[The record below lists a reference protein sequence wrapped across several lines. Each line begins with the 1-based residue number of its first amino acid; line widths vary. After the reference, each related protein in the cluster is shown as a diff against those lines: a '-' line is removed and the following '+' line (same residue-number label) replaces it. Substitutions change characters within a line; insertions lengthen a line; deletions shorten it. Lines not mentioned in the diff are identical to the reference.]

1 MHKSYIE
8 SRHNV
13 SNDEWPPY
21 QPEHYTTLALIHVE
35 KHTSTE
41 VISVS
46 KELASKGKIED
57 KNEDVLKH
65 HDNDIC
71 YKSKSI
77 TEIFSYDLHTGRNL
91 VLIEGAPGI
100 GKTVLSKE
108 IAFQWAS
115 NILLQHKKLVFL
127 LFLRDPNLKNI
138 NTLED
143 LIAHVFKVKMFNS
156 LAEYLIETKG
166 KYVTV
171 VLDGYDEMSKE
182 LRQNSF
188 IEGIINFTVLPECDL
203 VITSRPTASAHLHT
217 KAHCRVEILGFTESD
232 RLNYIHHALQ
242 GNDEK
247 IDEVKLFLQTHLTI
261 NALYYIPLNMTI
273 LLSLFFVQTP
283 SQTKPSSLPETQ
295 TEMYE
300 KFIKVTITRY
310 LKKISFVEFSSAAD
324 YSVLPEPHNKVFNE
338 LSKLAYDALTKDQIV
353 FTRDEIIKV
362 CPHLTMK
369 SDNWN
374 GLGLMRAAHYGN
386 DSVSFHFLHFSVQEY
401 MAAYY
406 IALLPSKEKSKLL
419 KNIFWDIHYFN
430 TWIMYVGIT
439 HGDNFAWK
447 HYLSGNWF
455 QLSTH
460 LFKRSSISKKLL
472 HNKVKCLH
480 LFQCLIE
487 GSSESIEQLAKS
499 LFKDRTID
507 LSNQTLQPKDVNIVG
522 YFLLR
527 SINKH
532 WKKID
537 LSRCNLRDVGCNALC
552 KMFMDKSNR
561 EMLKIDEVDFS
572 HNHLPLHTISTLL
585 DVFKTWNT
593 TDVIICGKNNA
604 SYTASKELEYF
615 EEMILHFDV
624 KTIFFHSVS
633 IGQSIFGN
641 KATQSSLINHL
652 SKCTHFS
659 GLYLNEC
666 VWQENSS
673 QNREF
678 INLIKKRKLHKLH
691 IIGKTNA
698 HCING
703 IAEAVKQTECVYIY
717 DNTLASTEVDKIGNV
732 LLSKA
737 GVSDVALV
745 IGQNKIIGKLHTD
758 KLNTKLSSLEIYHLF
773 SNIKNLCTNPS
784 QPLVNYFKLKQSS
797 FDDNIWHFHDMFILL
812 QNNPTQCQLSICM
825 VKDNVL
831 LAHKCKCEDI
841 TAILYN
847 YPILSSVYI
856 SHCDFYRNATCDEL
870 FDLIRERNILSN
882 CYILNSNLETDTIEY
897 VCSKLIENKSIYT
910 VILHSVH
917 PSCKITSNILQCD
930 YFSDYSDSV
939 MLITNDAIVGS
950 HITNE
955 QFSLLLQLQLQLTA
969 WKFWHCDLD
978 YHMLD
983 LINSVE
989 PIKTNCLIEL
999 DFSCCKVVG
1008 SYKCHYL
1015 KNIQCFTCLTKFNV
1029 SGFKNI
1035 NDIIEETRLFL
1046 LHNTQLEELDISN
1059 LGLNVENFRVLAQ
1072 SLKKHLNLTKLNI
1085 SDIGDIVDEDVA
1097 VILSNNVKM
1106 EDLDLSL
1113 LKTKDFSKIA
1123 NSMKM
1128 FLCLKKLN
1136 ISNNIITADIIG
1148 DILSHNTKLEHL
1160 NISNLSLCFKDFI
1173 VFALKMKNISS
1184 LKSVDIS
1191 GNSVQVS
1198 GSSSEATDNTNN
1210 NFNMV
1215 TLFSHNSKLEKLNL
1229 SNLDL
1234 SSKDFINIATFS
1246 SLSNL
1251 RKLDISNN
1259 TIDDDSIDAVIT
1271 LLNRNNNLNI
1281 IDIEIEGIKNVL
1293 KVAKTLQKKSIL
1305 TKISICCDNLN
1316 NNAADAIAAIL
1327 PHNRNLKEIKLE
1339 VDEFG
1344 FTIEI
1349 SEDLTI
1355 FYNDF
1360 ETISKQAAY
1369 TIATLLSNCR
1379 LKEIDLAGCIMET
1392 TDAIIL
1398 CKGIKHIST
1407 LKMLNFSY
1415 LNECADV
1422 AASSIAEVIANNKQ
1436 LKEIDISNNK
1446 LRPVSAIKIFS
1457 GMKNLQH
1464 LIKLNLCLND
1474 FTYKSAYK
1482 DTDRLAD
1489 AFAPIVSQ
1497 ISHLTTKPVTHTAV
1511 QYLASVLDNNPKLQE
1526 LDISCLDLDSEE
1538 TIIILKGMKNLT
1550 NLTELD
1556 ISHNVTTND
1565 AAKNLASL
1573 LSHSI
1578 SLQRLHLYSCSLQ
1591 TDGAIDILNAI
1602 KSHSCLLYLD
1612 IRRND
1617 DISDEAVAVTL
1628 RSILSSN
1635 SQLEC
1640 DVPNGIKYLIMP
1652 MT

>member
-1 MHKSYIE
+1 MQKSYIK

-13 SNDEWPPY
+13 SNDECLPY

-46 KELASKGKIED
+46 KELASKGKIEH
-57 KNEDVLKH
+57 KNEEILNH

-71 YKSKSI
+71 YQSKSI
-77 TEIFSYDLHTGRNL
+77 IEIFSYDLHAGQGL

-115 NILLQHKKLVFL
+115 NTLLQHKKLVFL
-127 LFLRDPNLKNI
+127 LFLRDPNLKTV

-156 LAEYLIETKG
+156 LAKYLIKTKG
-166 KYVTV
+166 KYITI
-171 VLDGYDEMSKE
+171 VLDGYDEMSQE

-188 IEGIINFTVLPECDL
+188 ITGIINFTVLPECGL
-203 VITSRPTASAHLHT
+203 VITSRPTASAHLHI
-217 KAHCRVEILGFTESD
+217 KAHCRVEILGFTESN

-242 GNDEK
+242 GNNDK
-247 IDEVKLFLQTHLTI
+247 IEEVKSFLQTHLTI
-261 NALYYIPLNMTI
+261 NALCYIPLNMTI
-273 LLSLFFVQTP
+273 LLSLFFEQTP
-283 SQTKPSSLPETQ
+283 YQTKSSSLPETQ

-300 KFIKVTITRY
+300 KFIKVTITRF
-310 LKKISFVEFSSAAD
+310 LKKISFAEFSSAAD

-338 LSKLAYDALTKDQIV
+338 LSKLAYNALTKDQIV

-374 GLGLMRAAHYGN
+374 GLGLMKAAHYAN
-386 DSVSFHFLHFSVQEY
+386 DFVSFHFLHFSVQEY

-406 IALLPSKEKSKLL
+406 IALLPDKQQLQLL
-419 KNIFWDIHYFN
+419 KNTFWDIHYFN

-439 HGDNFAWK
+439 NGNNFAWK

-455 QLSTH
+455 HLSTH
-460 LFKRSSISKKLL
+460 LFKSSSISKKLL

-487 GSSESIEQLAKS
+487 GSSESIEQLEKS

-507 LSNQTLQPKDVNIVG
+507 LSKQTLSPKDVNIVG

-561 EMLKIDEVDFS
+561 EMLKVDEVDFS

-593 TDVIICGKNNA
+593 TDAIICGKNNA
-604 SYTASKELEYF
+604 SYTTSKELEYF
-615 EEMILHFDV
+615 QEMILHFDA

-633 IGQSIFGN
+633 IGQSLFGTN
-641 KATQSSLINHL
+641 TKQNSLINHL
-652 SKCTHFS
+652 SKSTQFS

-666 VWQENSS
+666 TWQENSS

-678 INLIKKRKLHKLH
+678 INLIKKQKIHKIH
-691 IIGKTNA
+691 IIGKTNTY
-698 HCING
+698 CING
-703 IAEAVKQTECVYIY
+703 IAEAVKQTESVYIY
-717 DNTLASTEVDKIGNV
+717 DDTLANTEVDKIGNV

-797 FDDNIWHFHDMFILL
+797 CDNNWCFHDMFILL
-812 QNNPTQCQLSICM
+812 QNNPTQCQLSICL
-825 VKDNVL
+825 VKDNIL
-831 LAHKCKCEDI
+831 LAYNCKCEDI

-847 YPILSSVYI
+847 YPSLKSVYI

-870 FDLIRERNILSN
+870 FDLISIQNILSN
-882 CYILNSNLETDTIEY
+882 CYILNGNLEINAIEY
-897 VCSKLIENKSIYT
+897 ICLKLLKKESMKRNYT
-910 VILHSVH
+910 LILHSIH
-917 PSCKITSNILQCD
+917 PSCKITSNIFQD
-930 YFSDYSDSV
+930 YLADCYHPV
-939 MLITNDAIVGS
+939 MLITNNTVVGS

-955 QFSLLLQLQLQLTA
+955 LFSLLLQLQLQLTA
-969 WKFWHCDLD
+969 WKFWYCDLD
-978 YHMLD
+978 YKMLD
-983 LINSVE
+983 LINSVQL
-989 PIKTNCLIEL
+989 IKTNCLIEL
-999 DFSCCKVVG
+999 NFAYCCIVG
-1008 SYKCHYL
+1008 NYKCHFL
-1015 KNIQCFTCLTKFNV
+1015 KNIQCFTCLTRFNV
-1029 SGFKNI
+1029 SGFKNV
-1035 NDIIEETRLFL
+1035 NNIIKETRLFL

-1059 LGLNVENFRVLAQ
+1059 LDLNVENFRALSQ

-1085 SDIGDIVDEDVA
+1085 SGIGDIVDEDVA

-1106 EDLDLSL
+1106 EELDLSS

-1136 ISNNIITADIIG
+1136 ISNNKITADIIG

-1160 NISNLSLCFKDFI
+1160 NISNLSLCLKDFMI
-1173 VFALKMKNISS
+1173 FALKMKNILN

-1191 GNSVQVS
+1191 GNNDSVYAS
-1198 GSSSEATDNTNN
+1198 DSASEATDSTNDN
-1210 NFNMV
+1210 YNMG
-1215 TLFSHNSKLEKLNL
+1215 TLFSHNLKLEELNL
-1229 SNLDL
+1229 SYLDL
-1234 SSKDFINIATFS
+1234 TSKDFINIATLN
-1246 SLSNL
+1246 SLPNL

-1259 TIDDDSIDAVIT
+1259 TIVDDSIDAVIT
-1271 LLNRNNNLNI
+1271 LLSHNVNLNI
-1281 IDIEIEGIKNVL
+1281 IDIEIEGIKNVIT
-1293 KVAKTLQKKSIL
+1293 VAKTLQRKSYL
-1305 TKISICCDNLN
+1305 TKINIGCDDLSND
-1316 NNAADAIAAIL
+1316 AADAIAAIL
-1327 PHNRNLKEIKLE
+1327 PKNRNLKEITLE

-1349 SEDLTI
+1349 SDGLTI
-1355 FYNDF
+1355 FDILF
-1360 ETISKQAAY
+1360 KTISKQATY

-1379 LKEIDLAGCIMET
+1379 LEEIDLEGCEMET
-1392 TDAIIL
+1392 ADAIIL
-1398 CKGIKHIST
+1398 CKGMKHIST
-1407 LKMLNFSY
+1407 LKRLNFSS
-1415 LNECADV
+1415 LNECADAV
-1422 AASSIAEVIANNKQ
+1422 ASNIAEIIANNKQ
-1436 LKEIDISNNK
+1436 LKNVDIFGND
-1446 LRPVSAIKIFS
+1446 LRPVSAIKIFN
-1457 GMKNLQH
+1457 GMKALQH
-1464 LIKLNLCLND
+1464 LIKLNVSFND
-1474 FTYKSAYK
+1474 FTNKFAYE

-1489 AFAPIVSQ
+1489 VFAPIISQ

-1511 QYLASVLDNNPKLQE
+1511 QYLASVLHHNPKLQE
-1526 LDISCLDLDSEE
+1526 LNINYLDLDSDD
-1538 TIIILKGMKNLT
+1538 TIVILKSMKYLT

-1556 ISHNVTTND
+1556 ISHNVISND
-1565 AAKNLASL
+1565 AAKSLASL
-1573 LSHSI
+1573 LSRNI
-1578 SLQRLHLYSCSLQ
+1578 SLQKLCLCSCSLR
-1591 TDGAIDILNAI
+1591 TEGAIDILNAMR
-1602 KSHSCLLYLD
+1602 SHSCLIYLD
-1612 IRRND
+1612 IREND
-1617 DISDEAVAVTL
+1617 DIGDEAAVALTT
-1628 RSILSSN
+1628 ILSSN
-1635 SQLEC
+1635 SLLEF
-1640 DVPNGIKYLIMP
+1640 YLPYSID
-1652 MT
+1652 T